1 MNPYD
6 ILGIPRN
13 SSKDIVKKKYREI
26 ALSCHPDKLTNIN
39 DEQEKSKKIQKFK
52 EVSIAYDIIINDK
65 YYEDQ
70 EVSFTDWNDI
80 WSTFFD
86 QDNTSDIL
94 KDVFF
99 DVADSFI
106 NNNIKSKSYYN
117 PKKGEKHLHEM
128 NLHVSFSEV
137 RNNTKK
143 KLRLILTD
151 IDEPVFVDI
160 YCGSYPRVIKE
171 YIGDDDIEHEIIIN
185 MRFKDQENFE
195 YICNQ
200 NDSVD
205 LITSINI
212 SLYDY
217 LVGCSKEICYIDGQ
231 SLTVDICK
239 FENNYV
245 KLDGYGLNGGILY
258 VNLIIEAIEK
268 KKWELLCD
276 VDKSNMVRITKLLS
290 KTI

>member
-6 ILGIPRN
+6 TLGIPRN

-39 DEQEKSKKIQKFK
+39 DEEEKQKKIQKFK

-70 EVSFTDWNDI
+70 DTTFNDWNDI

-86 QDNTSDIL
+86 QENTSDIL

-117 PKKGEKHLHEM
+117 PKKGEKHLHEIY
-128 NLHVSFSEV
+128 LDVSFLEV
-137 RNNTKK
+137 RNNIKK

-151 IDEPVFVDI
+151 IDEPIFVDV
-160 YCGSYPRVIKE
+160 YCGSYPSITKE

-185 MRFKDQENFE
+185 MKFKDQDNFE
-195 YICNQ
+195 YICNE
-200 NDSVD
+200 NDTVD
-205 LITSINI
+205 LITSTNI
-212 SLYDY
+212 SLYEY
-217 LVGCSKEICYIDGQ
+217 LIGVRKDIFYIDRQ
-231 SLTVDICK
+231 SITIDICK
-239 FENNYV
+239 FNNNYV
-245 KLDGYGLNGGILY
+245 KLDGYGLKGGVLY
-258 VNLIIEAIEK
+258 VNLIIDAVEK
-268 KKWELLCD
+268 EKWELLCD
-276 VDKSNMVRITKLLS
+276 VDKSTMVRITKLLS